1 MKSNDFYATGKLI
14 RLNLRQHRIFIA
26 VWLLLPA
33 LLVMATAFSSIVM
46 FPTKESLLEMGVTL
60 EDPIVVAMH
69 GKVLDVSIAGYT
81 AWRTKVMG
89 SLLAAIFSF
98 IMVIRHTRR
107 EEEDGRRELLGATC
121 VGRHAP
127 LAAALI
133 TAIGINIVMSALIL
147 FGMLSAGLGFTGSLA
162 HAAAIGACG
171 CFFTAAAGV
180 FAQFFTSARMATN
193 LSVALLSSFLVV
205 HIGWN
210 LNGNTGGLMY
220 LSPLE
225 WSQLIRSFAGE
236 NFNVLL
242 VAIIMIAFLV
252 LLSFK
257 LSAKRDVG
265 AGLFAERKGRI
276 IAKPSFRTPYA
287 LSWRIQKGLFISWA
301 CFFAF
306 LGFALGSASK
316 TMSNVT
322 STAPGLAEFA
332 EHLGGADRAFM
343 SLMIYIICMVISVYA
358 ILSTQRMR
366 SEEGYMRAE
375 TVLALP
381 VSKMHFCISHLLITF
396 VGVAAIITIMG
407 VTVGIGAVLSTGNSA
422 EFMRLFRETIVKVP
436 AVWVIAGISTLFYGL
451 VPRIMTGLSFALL
464 GTFVL
469 LEFFWEQQT
478 LSDAIFAISPFAHVY
493 PMNNITALQ
502 IAALTIVA
510 LLFTAIGIAA
520 FIKRDIS
527 SN

>member
-1 MKSNDFYATGKLI
+1 MKLKDFYATGRLI

-33 LLVMATAFSSIVM
+33 LIVAATAFSSIAM
-46 FPTKESLLEMGVTL
+46 FPTKELLIEMGATL

-69 GKVLDVSIAGYT
+69 GRVLDVSIAGYT

-89 SLLAAIFSF
+89 SFLAAIFSF

-107 EEEDGRRELLGATC
+107 EEEDGRRELLGSTR
-121 VGRHAP
+121 VGRHAS

-133 TAIGINIVMSALIL
+133 TTISINIVMAALIL
-147 FGMLSAGLGFTGSLA
+147 FGMLSAGLDFTGSLA

-171 CFFTAAAGV
+171 SFFGAAAAM
-180 FAQFFTSARMATN
+180 FAQLFISARMATN
-193 LSVALLSSFLVV
+193 LSVVLLASLMVA

-210 LNGNTGGLMY
+210 LGGNMGGFMY

-225 WSQLIRSFAGE
+225 WSLLIRSFAGE
-236 NFNVLL
+236 NFIVLL
-242 VAIIMIAFLV
+242 VAGMLITFLV

-276 IAKPSFRTPYA
+276 AAKPGFRTPYA
-287 LSWRIQKGLFISWA
+287 LSWRIQKGMFTSWA
-301 CFFAF
+301 CFFAI
-306 LGFALGSASK
+306 LGFALGSVSE

-332 EHLGGADRAFM
+332 ERLGGADRAFM
-343 SLMIYIICMVISVYA
+343 SLMIYIICMIISIYV
-358 ILSTQRMR
+358 ILSAQRMR
-366 SEEGYMRAE
+366 SEEAYMRAE

-381 VSKMHFCISHLLITF
+381 VSRLRFYLSHVLISF
-396 VGVAAIITIMG
+396 VGVTAIITIMG
-407 VTVGIGAVLSTGNSA
+407 LTVGVGAVLSTSDAG
-422 EFMRLFRETIVKVP
+422 EFGRLFRETIIKIP
-436 AVWVIAGISTLFYGL
+436 AVWVIVGISTLFYGL

-464 GTFVL
+464 GAFVL
-469 LEFFWEQQT
+469 IEFFWEQQV
-478 LSDAIFAISPFAHVY
+478 LSDTIFALSPFSHVY
-493 PMNNITALQ
+493 PMNNITAMP
-502 IAALTIVA
+502 IAALTLAA
-510 LLFTAIGIAA
+510 LLLTVLGMIA
-520 FIKRDIS
+520 FIKRDIA